1 MNKTDSNVFQ
11 TSSEIVCCKCYDE
24 NAHNSIALGPLCGGG
39 VHRQNTSETEKRTVP
54 SGGFDDRHVQPT
66 VDIHGGLVACHLHN
80 ICMENGC
87 LLVGRLQ
94 TEAESFS

>member
-1 MNKTDSNVFQ
+1 M
-11 TSSEIVCCKCYDE
+11 
-24 NAHNSIALGPLCGGG
+24 
-39 VHRQNTSETEKRTVP
+39 VP
-54 SGGFDDRHVQPT
+54 SGGFDDRHIQPT

-94 TEAESFS
+94 KASPERLLICTKLSGAKFQETVIFKLVAMLT